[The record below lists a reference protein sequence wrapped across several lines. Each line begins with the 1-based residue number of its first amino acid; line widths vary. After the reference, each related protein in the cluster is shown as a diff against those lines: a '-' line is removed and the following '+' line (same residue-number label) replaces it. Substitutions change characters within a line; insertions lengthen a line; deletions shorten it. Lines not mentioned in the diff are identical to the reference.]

1 MTFTIW
7 KFKISFELTPT
18 VKDECINLILA
29 GERIHAIKHYRDHTF
44 PIPTLKEGKEYID
57 KLALT
62 VGIDYEERYKQR
74 LETFK

>member
-7 KFKISFELTPT
+7 RFKISFELTPT
-18 VKDECINLILA
+18 VKDECIKLILA
-29 GERIHAIKHYRDHTF
+29 GERIRAIKYHIDHTF
-44 PIPTLKEGKEYID
+44 PMPTLKEGKEYIN

-62 VGIDYEERYKQR
+62 VGIDYKNRYKQK